1 MEKRPSSVINVLF
14 KSIVIVSLALA
25 IGNNMINNTTHNIA
39 VRDALGYLLVGV
51 ICFYIYIA
59 FIASKLKNNIINRMI
74 KSIGVFFLGCIVIN
88 VIYKINVLGKLAQDV
103 LGWGLL
109 IGTMYLIYKIIKGDV
124 IKVSNFKN
132 KKEEEGIIF
141 GKRGSKIYYMP
152 ESETGHVSVIGGAGT
167 GKSQSVSI
175 PTLLT
180 WKGAA
185 VVIDIKKE
193 LCSMT
198 STFREKKLNSK
209 VYVFDPDDNNCDC
222 YDPLEQVK
230 GSIDG
235 ANELARNL
243 IPTPI
248 KGDKFWVNN
257 AQAILASAVLDG
269 IDKNQ
274 TFSEICE
281 RILITKPE
289 DLINELTESNN
300 VQVKLLA
307 SSANGMPDKTLGGVF
322 SELRVHILTF
332 ASDEKIKM
340 ATRKTN
346 WTPAVLE
353 EGATVYF
360 RISEKMI
367 EQYKGL
373 ISCMIAQMF
382 RYLTSRKDRQQP
394 AILML
399 LDELPR
405 LGRVDGLIE
414 ALGTL
419 RSRNVH
425 IVPMI
430 QSLSDLD
437 RHYGQ
442 AERKIILDNCSYK
455 VILGVGDVDTQKYF
469 SDASGT
475 KKVWQKSYNNSALL
489 GLNKGNTDSLVEEKV
504 IKPERF
510 GQLKQ
515 DKKSVI
521 LGFKDPIEVD
531 KLFAYSTSKYK
542 RIIETYKI

>member
-1 MEKRPSSVINVLF
+1 MEKRPSSIKSMLLKSMVIIILV
-14 KSIVIVSLALA
+14 LA
-25 IGNNMINNTTHNIA
+25 IGNNIINSTTKNIA
-39 VRDALGYLLVGV
+39 VRDALGYLLVSM
-51 ICFYIYIA
+51 IFLYIYI
-59 FIASKLKNNIINRMI
+59 FYIDSKLKDSMINRII

-88 VIYKINVLGKLAQDV
+88 VIYKINILGKLARDV
-103 LGWGLL
+103 LGWALL

-124 IKVSNFKN
+124 IKMGNLNN

-141 GKRGSKIYYMP
+141 GKRGSKIYSMS

-230 GSIDG
+230 GIDG

-248 KGDKFWVNN
+248 KGDKFWANN
-257 AQAILASAVLDG
+257 AQAILASSVLDG

-281 RILITKPE
+281 RILVTKPE

-300 VQVKLLA
+300 IQVKLLA

-373 ISCMIAQMF
+373 ISCMISQMF
-382 RYLTSRKDRQQP
+382 RYLTSRKDGQQP

-405 LGRVDGLIE
+405 LGKVEGLIE

-455 VILGVGDVDTQKYF
+455 VILGIGDVDTQKYF

-531 KLFAYSTSKYK
+531 KLFAFSTTKYK